1 MEWLF
6 ITNAFEEGRQLFF
19 VSVIFTVIISI
30 ILHELAHGVAALWQ
44 GDTTPRDAGHM
55 TINPLIH
62 MPPISIALLLL
73 VGIAWGLMP
82 VNPGR
87 FRSRWGE
94 AMVAVAGPL
103 TNLALALI
111 GLTALAVMIR
121 VLEPSMSFTLALAQD
136 QPPGAELT
144 IFQANVMF
152 FLAIF
157 GMINIVLMLFNLI
170 PLPPLDGS
178 RIMANFHRGYRDFIE
193 DPEKQQILLLGF
205 FLVFII
211 GARFLFRAAR
221 HVADGYVD
229 WILSVGQPVVS

>member
-94 AMVAVAGPL
+94 AMTRSCLYNPCSV
-103 TNLALALI
+103 
-111 GLTALAVMIR
+111 
-121 VLEPSMSFTLALAQD
+121 
-136 QPPGAELT
+136 
-144 IFQANVMF
+144 
-152 FLAIF
+152 
-157 GMINIVLMLFNLI
+157 
-170 PLPPLDGS
+170 
-178 RIMANFHRGYRDFIE
+178 
-193 DPEKQQILLLGF
+193 
-205 FLVFII
+205 
-211 GARFLFRAAR
+211 RF
-221 HVADGYVD
+221 
-229 WILSVGQPVVS
+229 